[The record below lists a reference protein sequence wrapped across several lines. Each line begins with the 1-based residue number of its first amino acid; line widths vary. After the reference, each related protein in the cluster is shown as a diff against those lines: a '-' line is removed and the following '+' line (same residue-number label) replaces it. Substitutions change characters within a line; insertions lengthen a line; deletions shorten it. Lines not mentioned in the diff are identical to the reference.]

1 MSSDRTKPYSR
12 AEFAALRRNS
22 DGDIMDLEDH
32 YPYISAGQREQL
44 SEDDWSR
51 MEDLD
56 EEVRCL
62 LAEF

>member
-1 MSSDRTKPYSR
+1 MSEERTKPYSR

-22 DGDIMDLEDH
+22 DGDIMDLVIH
-32 YPYISAGQREQL
+32 YPWITESQREKL

-51 MEDLD
+51 MEELD